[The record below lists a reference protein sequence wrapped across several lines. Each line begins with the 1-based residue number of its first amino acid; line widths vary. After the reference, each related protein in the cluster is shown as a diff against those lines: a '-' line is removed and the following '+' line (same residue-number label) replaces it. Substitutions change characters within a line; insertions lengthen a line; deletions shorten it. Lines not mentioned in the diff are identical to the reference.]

1 MQHCCKLKVYFCGTI
16 LRMYR
21 FLLLFLLLLSD
32 VWKAGAQ
39 VQGRVVDQHS
49 SPLISCH
56 ILVLPDS
63 LQFLSDADGNFS
75 VDNITP
81 GFKTLHFS
89 YLGYSDQQVEVSF
102 SGKTINIG
110 SIVMKQDQVVLLQI
124 TILDEHAKHEQSL
137 SHIHLREEFFQTNL
151 QGSFAATLEKVPGIS
166 TINVGVGIAKPVIRG
181 LSGNRIIVNHYGIK
195 QESQQWGL
203 DHGLELD
210 VFDVERLEIV
220 KGPATIQYGSD
231 GLGGVLNI
239 QSGVVVPQ
247 NTFRSNVMGV
257 YKSNNQHFGG
267 SYGFAFHKKAFF
279 MSGRYSIQDYADFA
293 VPADQFD
300 YNGFVL
306 PIVNNRLK
314 NTAGREENSSIVIG
328 MLHKNSVTRLVFNH
342 FKLNSGIFS
351 GAVGIPRSYALTDD
365 GNRRNISAPSQSV
378 DHYRFT
384 INQSFVMG
392 KDHLLFNAGYQLNRR
407 REFTFPEFHNI
418 PRSVADINDN
428 LGLSLDLGTI
438 SANVHYE
445 RKQEFGKI
453 VIGTD
458 FQRQS
463 NLRGGFEFLLPDFTV
478 LRSGIFSM
486 LEYEQKKNTTVIA
499 GLRFDVAHNHSV
511 AEKQYI
517 WDANERIIDSLVVPM
532 TDDLFYN
539 WSAAVGF
546 NRILAVNRVLRVNFS
561 KSFRVPYPAEAVSNG
576 IHHGTF
582 RHEIGQA
589 DLKSE
594 NGFQF
599 DIGIESEGKKFNYS
613 FAAYFNYF
621 QNYIYLGPVFP
632 AQFSPLPESGQIF
645 KYQQDNAIHT
655 GFELQWS
662 YAFTGNTA
670 ISSSF
675 DFVQTYNTR
684 TGLSL
689 PFTPQPSIKT
699 DIKQSLG
706 VNRFIKRTEL
716 ILEHAYYFAA
726 EGPSRKDRTEKATP
740 ATHLFHLAFSTDVKM
755 DSSLVKFSL
764 RVQNVFDTA
773 FLNHLSRYRW
783 INVPEQGRNLVVS
796 LKIPINFDI

>member
-1 MQHCCKLKVYFCGTI
+1 MVIILKMRI
-16 LRMYR
+16 
-21 FLLLFLLLLSD
+21 FLLLLLLLSD
-32 VWKAGAQ
+32 IWKLGAQ
-39 VQGRVVDQHS
+39 VRGRVVDQQS

-56 ILVLPDS
+56 ILVFPDS

-75 VDNITP
+75 ITNITP
-81 GFKTLHFS
+81 GLKTLYFS
-89 YLGYSDQQVEVSF
+89 YLGYSDQQVEISF

-110 SIVMKQDQVVLLQI
+110 SIVMKQDQVVLRQI
-124 TILDEHAKHEQSL
+124 TILDEHAKQEQSL
-137 SHIHLREEFFQTNL
+137 SHIHIQEEFFHTNL

-166 TINVGVGIAKPVIRG
+166 AINVGVGIAKPVIRG

-210 VFDVERLEIV
+210 VFDVERIEIV

-231 GLGGVLNI
+231 GLGGVLNV
-239 QSGVVVPQ
+239 QSGAIVPQ
-247 NTFRSNVMGV
+247 NTFRSNIVGV
-257 YKSNNQHFGG
+257 FKSNNQHFGG
-267 SYGFAFHKKAFF
+267 SYGFAFRKKEFF
-279 MSGRYSIQDYADFA
+279 MSGRYSIQNYADFA
-293 VPADQFD
+293 VPANQFE

-314 NTAGREENSSIVIG
+314 NTAGMEENRSVVAGVIK
-328 MLHKNSVTRLVFNH
+328 KNSITRLIFNH
-342 FKLNSGIFS
+342 YKLDSGIFS

-365 GNRRNISAPSQSV
+365 GNRRNIATPSQSV

-384 INQSFVMG
+384 VNQSFVMG
-392 KDHLLFNAGYQLNRR
+392 KDHLLINAGYQLNKR

-428 LGLSLDLGTI
+428 LGLSLDLVTI

-445 RKQEFGKI
+445 RSHEFGKI
-453 VIGTD
+453 VLGADI
-458 FQRQS
+458 QS
-463 NLRGGFEFLLPDFTV
+463 QNNVRGGFEFLLPDFTT
-478 LRSGIFSM
+478 LRSGIFSI
-486 LEYEQKKNTTVIA
+486 LEYERNENTIVIA
-499 GLRFDVAHNHSV
+499 GLRFDIAHNRSV
-511 AEKQYI
+511 AERQYI

-532 TDDLFYN
+532 TNDLFYN

-546 NRILAVNRVLRVNFS
+546 NRRLSTKRVLRANFS
-561 KSFRVPYPAEAVSNG
+561 KSFRVPYPSETVSNG

-599 DIGIESEGKKFNYS
+599 DIGIESESKKFNYS

-670 ISSSF
+670 INSSF

-689 PFTPQPSIKT
+689 PFTPQASIKT
-699 DIKQSLG
+699 DIAQSLW
-706 VNRFIKRTEL
+706 VNKLIKRTEL
-716 ILEHAYYFAA
+716 VLEHAYYFSA

-740 ATHLFHLAFSTDVKM
+740 STHLFHVAFSADIKM
-755 DSSLVKFSL
+755 GSNLVKFNL
-764 RVQNVFDTA
+764 RVHNIFDTA

-783 INVPEQGRNLVVS
+783 INVPEQGRNVVVS
-796 LKIPINFDI
+796 FKIPMNFSI